1 MSSPP
6 TYSTLGQQQW
16 PTQPNQDVMG
26 PVKAAAVAFGLEWLS
41 TLIPIALFIIITY
54 CCVKRKRH
62 QASQTEVA
70 TEMTASRPE
79 PDGQDQPQDGIAE
92 TVIQVEP
99 HQKDFVLVV
108 DDPN

>member
-1 MSSPP
+1 
-6 TYSTLGQQQW
+6 
-16 PTQPNQDVMG
+16 MG

-41 TLIPIALFIIITY
+41 TLIPIVLVIIVTY

-62 QASQTEVA
+62 QSSQTDVA
-70 TEMTASRPE
+70 TEMTVSRPE
-79 PDGQDQPQDGIAE
+79 PDGQDQQVRTAE
-92 TVIQVEP
+92 TAIEVEP

>member
-1 MSSPP
+1 MSSLP

-26 PVKAAAVAFGLEWLS
+26 PVKAAAMAFGLEWLS
-41 TLIPIALFIIITY
+41 TLIPIGLVIIVTY

-62 QASQTEVA
+62 QSSQTDAA
-70 TEMTASRPE
+70 TEMTVTRPE
-79 PDGQDQPQDGIAE
+79 PDGQDQQVGTAE
-92 TVIQVEP
+92 TAIEVEP

-108 DDPN
+108 DNSI